1 MTSNAL
7 KSVAPVT
14 TITSAIPANVP
25 SNAQLQARKNAATP
39 RGVGVMCDFYA
50 DRALNAELWD
60 VEGRRYID
68 FAAGIAVLNT
78 GHRHPKLMEAIRAQ
92 MERFTHTAYQIVP
105 YASYVELAE
114 RINAVTPGEHT
125 KKTALFSTGAE
136 AVENAIKIARAATG
150 RAAVIAFSGGFHGRT
165 MMGMALTG
173 KVAPY
178 KLGFGPF
185 PGEVYHAPFPTAL
198 HGVSSDDALAAVNGL
213 FKSDVDPKRVAAI
226 ILEPVQGE
234 GGFYAAPAD
243 FMRGLRKICDEHGIL
258 LIADE
263 VQTGFARTGKL
274 FAMEHY
280 DVLPDLMTM
289 AKSLAGG
296 MPLAAVCGRAE
307 VMDAPAPGGLG
318 GTYAGNPLAVAS
330 ALAVLDV
337 IAEENL
343 VVRGARLGS
352 ALKDFLIGL
361 GSGIPAIGEV
371 RGLGAMVAVE
381 FVQPG
386 TDKPDAEFAK
396 RVQANALKNGLLLLT
411 CGSYGNVIRFLFPLT
426 IPDTVMDEALVILE
440 KAIHDAQA

>member
-7 KSVAPVT
+7 KSVAPVAASSAAA
-14 TITSAIPANVP
+14 TSLT
-25 SNAQLQARKNAATP
+25 NAQLLQRKNAATP
-39 RGVGVMCDFYA
+39 RGVGVMCEFYA
-50 DRALNAELWD
+50 ERALNAELWD

-114 RINAVTPGEHT
+114 RINAVTPGTHA

-150 RAAVIAFSGGFHGRT
+150 RSATIAFAGAFHGRT
-165 MMGMALTG
+165 MLGMGLTG
-173 KVAPY
+173 KVTPY

-185 PGEVYHAPFPTAL
+185 PGEIYHAPYPSTL
-198 HGVSSDDALAAVNGL
+198 HGISSEDALAAVQAL

-234 GGFYAAPAD
+234 GGFYVAPPE
-243 FMRGLRKICDEHGIL
+243 FMRGLRQICDEHGIM

-307 VMDAPAPGGLG
+307 LMDAPAPGGLG

-337 IAEENL
+337 IEEEHL
-343 VVRGARLGS
+343 VQRGARLGQ
-352 ALKDFLIGL
+352 ALKDYLNEL
-361 GSGIPAIGEV
+361 SLSTPAIGEV

-381 FVQPG
+381 FVRPG
-386 TDKPDAEFAK
+386 TDQPDADFAK
-396 RVQANALKNGLLLLT
+396 RVQANALKAGLLLLS

-426 IPDTVMDEALVILE
+426 IPDTVMDEALVIL
-440 KAIHDAQA
+440 KQAIADAQRGA